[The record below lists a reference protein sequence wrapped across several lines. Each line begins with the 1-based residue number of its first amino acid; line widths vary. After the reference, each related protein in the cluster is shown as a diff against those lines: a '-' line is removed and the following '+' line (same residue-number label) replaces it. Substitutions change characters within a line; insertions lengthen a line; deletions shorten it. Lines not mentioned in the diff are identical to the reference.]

1 MDFSKLF
8 EELNRELRDRE
19 ESGVEDKE
27 VSKSGLLAGE
37 AEQKVAEPKE
47 EDAEEPLKLPDAP
60 KPFDPFNDDP
70 VGPEDEETKEPEKEP
85 EKEPAVKQKLLTKD
99 DLTDDQKSALEYINA
114 FMESEC
120 RQMVLCGPAGTGKTS
135 LVNVLLDEL
144 DKKNVKY
151 VCTAPTNKAVE
162 VIAKRTNRQ
171 FDRTIFSLCG
181 LKLVD
186 LDDKEPY
193 LERDGESKLGDYDIV
208 VIDEASMTG
217 TELLRN
223 IEGDLVE
230 FSYIKVL
237 YVGDPC
243 QIPAV
248 EDSNRGLLQSQ
259 CKNTVQ
265 RRYGVDNPFQSE
277 MCKAKS
283 RMTNLSK
290 IGVEYPGQSIIC
302 RNKGIDTYFHR
313 TGYRHNMLNP
323 DSKNKVFE
331 TTIEHFGAIG
341 FASKKI
347 KKKQVDTLKA
357 RYGVETY
364 SQTSEFAKKYIETV
378 TKRFGCSHPCKT
390 LEVQQKIKQT
400 NLSKYGFE
408 NCMQNLFVR
417 HRSISNKHRGKY
429 KYEGEIFDST
439 WEIAYYIWLSDNKI
453 EFKYHPDVDITYEY
467 NGHMCIYK
475 PDFIVNG
482 ELHEIKGNHFFSN
495 KQITGELV
503 CPYNAMMNGKM
514 SAKYKCMKKHN
525 VKILL
530 HDDVKPYITYVKN
543 TYGKTYLSQFKCK

>member
-1 MDFSKLF
+1 MNDVVIPLSS
-8 EELNRELRDRE
+8 EEEFQQLRKQHKEYSYNRIRASFTCSNCGETAIKTFRCITTPFLCSVCAKSIAHRTE
-19 ESGVEDKE
+19 EYFNRYRTSMKQKYGVE
-27 VSKSGLLAGE
+27 S
-37 AEQKVAEPKE
+37 
-47 EDAEEPLKLPDAP
+47 PL
-60 KPFDPFNDDP
+60 
-70 VGPEDEETKEPEKEP
+70 ESQEI
-85 EKEPAVKQKLLTKD
+85 KQK
-99 DLTDDQKSALEYINA
+99 
-114 FMESEC
+114 
-120 RQMVLCGPAGTGKTS
+120 
-135 LVNVLLDEL
+135 
-144 DKKNVKY
+144 
-151 VCTAPTNKAVE
+151 
-162 VIAKRTNRQ
+162 
-171 FDRTIFSLCG
+171 
-181 LKLVD
+181 
-186 LDDKEPY
+186 
-193 LERDGESKLGDYDIV
+193 
-208 VIDEASMTG
+208 
-217 TELLRN
+217 
-223 IEGDLVE
+223 
-230 FSYIKVL
+230 
-237 YVGDPC
+237 
-243 QIPAV
+243 
-248 EDSNRGLLQSQ
+248 

-323 DSKNKVFE
+323 DSKNRVFE

-347 KKKQVDTLKA
+347 KKKQVDTLKT

-390 LEVQQKIKQT
+390 PEVQQKIKQT

-408 NCMQNLFVR
+408 NCMQNLLVR

-429 KYEGEIFDST
+429 KYDGEIFDST

-530 HDDVKPYITYVKN
+530 HDDIKPYITYVKN
-543 TYGKTYLSQFKCK
+543 TYGKTYLSRFKCK